1 MSLGVNSV
9 TYQAHRVVINNQVVI
24 AIEFLLKAVSTNALL
39 KTKAGLK
46 GPRMLKKSKN

>member
-9 TYQAHRVVINNQVVI
+9 TYQAHRVVI

-39 KTKAGLK
+39 KTKTGLK
-46 GPRMLKKSKN
+46 GP